1 MSIDDIPR
9 DILDVLGTG
18 HSERI
23 NTMVTSVIDAST
35 DSDTIAMTEEVAQ
48 ATNDLRDFLFKNV
61 YHNPIA
67 KSEDDKAQELLSR
80 LFDYYVEHPEK
91 MPDLFYKNTE
101 IEPVKRCVCDY
112 VAGMTDRYA
121 IDLYKEL
128 FIPAVWS
135 VPSKNY

>member
-1 MSIDDIPR
+1 M
-9 DILDVLGTG
+9 
-18 HSERI
+18 
-23 NTMVTSVIDAST
+23 
-35 DSDTIAMTEEVAQ
+35 AQ
-48 ATNDLRDFLFKNV
+48 ATNDLSEFLFKNV
-61 YHNPIA
+61 YHNTIA

-80 LFDYYVEHPEK
+80 LFEYYVEHPEK